1 MSKIFAGLDFGTTNS
16 TLGLAPAG
24 GANTGPR
31 LLPVEGDAPTLPS
44 ALFFSFE
51 DGKTYFGRAA
61 VFEYVDG
68 AEGRFMRALKSVLG
82 SSLMEET
89 TRVGRERL
97 SFVELIGRFL
107 AHLRAKLEAEAERAA
122 AEGDGQI
129 VLDKVVLGRP
139 VRFVDEDDAADR
151 AAQDQLE
158 EAARGVGFSDI
169 DFQFEPVA
177 AALYYESRI
186 AAEELALVV
195 DIGGGTSD
203 FSVVRLSPERA
214 RAQNRLSDILSFTGV
229 HVGGTDFDRLLSI
242 AAVMPHFGLG
252 SSTAAGTRRLP
263 VWYFNDMATWHR
275 INTLYTPAIARDIR
289 ALEREAAE
297 PKKLARFAHL
307 LEHRSGHRLAGAVEA
322 AKIALSDDEAAAVV
336 LKEPGLSLDA
346 ETTRAA
352 FETATRDLVGR
363 IGGAIDEALRQAGVT
378 ADAVETVIL
387 TGGGAQVP
395 AVKAAA
401 VSRFAGAKIA
411 QSDAFGSVGL
421 GLGIDAAR
429 RFG

>member
-1 MSKIFAGLDFGTTNS
+1 MPDLFAGLDFGTTNS
-16 TLGLAPAG
+16 TLGLAARSN
-24 GANTGPR
+24 AAPR
-31 LLPVEGDAPTLPS
+31 LLSVEGDAATLPS

-51 DGKTYFGRAA
+51 DGRTYFGRAA

-89 TRVGRERL
+89 TRIGRERL
-97 SFVELIGRFL
+97 GFVELIGRFL
-107 AHLRAKLEAEAERAA
+107 AHLRGTLEREADRAA
-122 AEGDGQI
+122 AAGEGTI
-129 VLDKVVLGRP
+129 ALDKVVLGRP
-139 VRFVDEDDAADR
+139 VRFVDGDDAADR
-151 AAQDQLE
+151 AAAGQLE
-158 EAARGVGFSDI
+158 AAARGVGFSDI
-169 DFQFEPVA
+169 AFQFEPVA

-203 FSVVRLSPERA
+203 FSVVRLSPRRA
-214 RAQNRLSDILSFTGV
+214 MAEDRLDDILSFTGV

-242 AAVMPHFGLG
+242 AEVMPHFGLG
-252 SSTAAGTRRLP
+252 SSTADGKRRLP

-275 INTLYTPAIARDIR
+275 INMLYTPSVLRDIR

-297 PKKLARFAHL
+297 PSKLSRFAHL
-307 LEHRSGHRLAGAVEA
+307 LEHRSGHRLAGAVET
-322 AKIALSDDEAAAVV
+322 AKIALTDAEEATVMLREAGLTIAAPTSRSAFEAATG
-336 LKEPGLSLDA
+336 E
-346 ETTRAA
+346 
-352 FETATRDLVGR
+352 LVAR
-363 IGGAIDEALRQAGVT
+363 IGGAIDGALLEAGVAAT
-378 ADAVETVIL
+378 AIETVIL

-395 AVKAAA
+395 AVRAAA
-401 VSRFAGAKIA
+401 VSRFPGAKIA

-429 RFG
+429 KFG